1 MARFYILL
9 FVLVILGALGYG
21 AYFIY
26 NDTMQRMATLRDN
39 NAKLEVAVK
48 AKDSTIKALK
58 ENMEKQIKLTKDL
71 NNKLSIAEENN
82 KKISE
87 ILAKTDIVKNTIND
101 PVKTEKRINEEVDN
115 IFNGINTATK

>member
-9 FVLVILGALGYG
+9 FVLVILGGIGYG

-26 NDTMQRMATLRDN
+26 NDTMKRMATLRDN

-48 AKDSTIKALK
+48 AKDVTIKSLK

-101 PVKTEKRINEEVDN
+101 PVKTEKRINEEVVN

>member
-1 MARFYILL
+1 MARIYILL
-9 FVLVILGALGYG
+9 FVLVILGGIGYG

-48 AKDSTIKALK
+48 AKDATIKSLK

-101 PVKTEKRINEEVDN
+101 PAKTEKRINEEVVN

>member
-9 FVLVILGALGYG
+9 FVLVILGGIGYG

-48 AKDSTIKALK
+48 AKDSTIKSLK

-82 KKISE
+82 KKISK
-87 ILAKTDIVKNTIND
+87 ILAETDIVKNSIAD
-101 PVKTEKRINEEVDN
+101 PKATEKRINEEVVN

>member
-1 MARFYILL
+1 MARIYILV
-9 FVLVILGALGYG
+9 FILVILGGIGYG
-21 AYFIY
+21 AYFVY

-48 AKDSTIKALK
+48 AKDSTIKSLK

-82 KKISE
+82 KKISK
-87 ILAKTDIVKNTIND
+87 ILAETDIVKNSIAD
-101 PVKTEKRINEEVDN
+101 PIATEKKINEEVVN
-115 IFNGINTATK
+115 MFNGINTATK

>member
-9 FVLVILGALGYG
+9 FVLVILGGIGYG

-26 NDTMQRMATLRDN
+26 NDTMKRMATLRDN

-48 AKDSTIKALK
+48 AKDVTIKSLK
-58 ENMEKQIKLTKDL
+58 ENMEKQIKLTNDL

-82 KKISE
+82 KKISQ

-101 PVKTEKRINEEVDN
+101 PVKTEKRINEEVVN

>member
-9 FVLVILGALGYG
+9 FVLVILGGIGYG

-48 AKDSTIKALK
+48 AKDVTIKSLK

-87 ILAKTDIVKNTIND
+87 ILAKTDIVKNTINN
-101 PVKTEKRINEEVDN
+101 PVKTEKRINEEVVN

>member
-1 MARFYILL
+1 MARFYVLL
-9 FVLVILGALGYG
+9 FVLVILGGIGYG

-48 AKDSTIKALK
+48 AKDTTIKSLK

-87 ILAKTDIVKNTIND
+87 ILARTDIVKNSIAD
-101 PVKTEKRINEEVDN
+101 PVKTEKRINEEVVN
-115 IFNGINTATK
+115 MFNGINTATK

>member
-9 FVLVILGALGYG
+9 FVLVILGGIGYG
-21 AYFIY
+21 AYFVY

-48 AKDSTIKALK
+48 AKDSTIKSLK

-82 KKISE
+82 KKISK
-87 ILAKTDIVKNTIND
+87 ILAETDIVKNSIAD
-101 PVKTEKRINEEVDN
+101 PEATEKRINEEVVN
-115 IFNGINTATK
+115 MFNGINTATK

>member
-1 MARFYILL
+1 MARLYILL
-9 FVLVILGALGYG
+9 FVLVILGGIGYG

-48 AKDSTIKALK
+48 AKDSTIKSLK

-71 NNKLSIAEENN
+71 NNKLTIAEENN
-82 KKISE
+82 KKISNL
-87 ILAKTDIVKNTIND
+87 LAKTDIVKNSIAD
-101 PVKTEKRINEEVDN
+101 PAASEKKINEEVVN
-115 IFNGINTATK
+115 MFNGITAATK

>member
-1 MARFYILL
+1 MARIYILL
-9 FVLVILGALGYG
+9 FVLIILGGIGYG

-48 AKDSTIKALK
+48 AKDVTIKSLK

-71 NNKLSIAEENN
+71 NHKLSIAEENN

>member
-1 MARFYILL
+1 MTRIYILI
-9 FVLVILGALGYG
+9 FILVILGGIGYG

-39 NAKLEVAVK
+39 NAKLEVAIK
-48 AKDSTIKALK
+48 AKDSTIKSLK

-82 KKISE
+82 KKISK
-87 ILAKTDIVKNTIND
+87 ILAETDIVKNSIAD
-101 PVKTEKRINEEVDN
+101 PKATEKRINEEVIN

>member
-1 MARFYILL
+1 MARIYILL
-9 FVLVILGALGYG
+9 FVLIILGGIGYG

-48 AKDSTIKALK
+48 SKDATILSLK

-71 NNKLSIAEENN
+71 NNKLLEAEKNN
-82 KKISE
+82 KKISK
-87 ILAKTDIVKNTIND
+87 ILAETDIIKNSIAD
-101 PVKTEKRINEEVDN
+101 PKASEKRINEEVVN
-115 IFNGINTATK
+115 MFNGINSATK

>member
-1 MARFYILL
+1 MARLYILL
-9 FVLVILGALGYG
+9 FVLVILGGIGYG

-48 AKDSTIKALK
+48 AKDSTIKSLK

-71 NNKLSIAEENN
+71 NNKLTIAEENN
-82 KKISE
+82 KKISK
-87 ILAKTDIVKNTIND
+87 ILAETDIVKNSMVD
-101 PVKTEKRINEEVDN
+101 PIGTEKRINEEVIKMFD
-115 IFNGINTATK
+115 GINTATK

>member
-1 MARFYILL
+1 MARIYILL
-9 FVLVILGALGYG
+9 FVLIILGGIGYG

-48 AKDSTIKALK
+48 AKDVTIKSLK

-71 NNKLSIAEENN
+71 NDKLSIAEENN

-101 PVKTEKRINEEVDN
+101 PVKTEKRINEEVVN

>member
-1 MARFYILL
+1 MTRIYILI
-9 FVLVILGALGYG
+9 FIIAILGGIGYG

-39 NAKLEVAVK
+39 NAKLEVAIK
-48 AKDSTIKALK
+48 AKDSTIKSLK

-82 KKISE
+82 KKISK
-87 ILAKTDIVKNTIND
+87 ILAETDIVKNSIAD
-101 PVKTEKRINEEVDN
+101 PKATEKRINEEVIN

>member
-9 FVLVILGALGYG
+9 FVLVILGGIGYG
-21 AYFIY
+21 AYFVY

-71 NNKLSIAEENN
+71 NNKLTIAEENN
-82 KKISE
+82 KKISK
-87 ILAKTDIVKNTIND
+87 ILAETDIVKNSIAD
-101 PVKTEKRINEEVDN
+101 PIATEKKINEEVVN
-115 IFNGINTATK
+115 MFNGINTATK

>member
-1 MARFYILL
+1 MARIYVFL
-9 FVLVILGALGYG
+9 FILVILGGIGYG
-21 AYFIY
+21 AYFVY

-48 AKDSTIKALK
+48 AKDSTIKSLK

-82 KKISE
+82 KKISK
-87 ILAKTDIVKNTIND
+87 ILAETDIVKNSIAD
-101 PVKTEKRINEEVDN
+101 PVATEKRINEEVVN
-115 IFNGINTATK
+115 MFNGINTATK

>member
-9 FVLVILGALGYG
+9 FVLVILAGIGYG

-26 NDTMQRMATLRDN
+26 NDTMQRMAILRDN

-48 AKDSTIKALK
+48 AKDSTIKSLK

-71 NNKLSIAEENN
+71 NNKLTIAEENN
-82 KKISE
+82 KKISK
-87 ILAKTDIVKNTIND
+87 ILAETDIVKNSIAD
-101 PVKTEKRINEEVDN
+101 PIATEKKINEEVVN
-115 IFNGINTATK
+115 MFNGINTATK